1 MFLCILGP
9 GCTVTAI
16 TCVVLFSCITP
27 SPFLLLY
34 LFRYF
39 RRLRQA
45 QVLEYHLFRSV
56 FLRLNRSLLTPA
68 FDYARYSANIVDEII
83 IVFFDVEW
91 ASWLFAVII
100 LFVTLPISTDGV
112 SNMSYRRRHLR
123 SVTCPTVDAIKI
135 SSPNLGCF
143 PRRPPPPIL

>member
-1 MFLCILGP
+1 MYFGAGLYNYCYR
-9 GCTVTAI
+9 
-16 TCVVLFSCITP
+16 VVLFIFKEFAFLFPCIIP
-27 SPFLLLY
+27 SPSLSLFCLCVV
-34 LFRYF
+34 FRYF
-39 RRLRQA
+39 RKLRQA

-56 FLRLNRSLLTPA
+56 FVRLNRSLLTPA

-112 SNMSYRRRHLR
+112 SRMSYRRRH
-123 SVTCPTVDAIKI
+123 
-135 SSPNLGCF
+135 
-143 PRRPPPPIL
+143 